1 MRIKLNYFI
10 SRHKGA
16 QDWIKEQSIEIDK
29 FIEHI
34 DEHSLKQ
41 GDVVIGSLPINI
53 VARLTEK
60 NIKYIHLELE
70 LCYENRGKELTKKDL
85 YDLNAKLV
93 AYKAIE
99 WKYNEK

>member
-1 MRIKLNYFI
+1 MIYFI

-16 QDWIKEQSIEIDK
+16 QDWIKEQKICIDK
-29 FIEHI
+29 IIEHL
-34 DEHSLKQ
+34 DEKNLKE
-41 GDVVIGSLPINI
+41 GDIVIGSLPINF

-70 LCYENRGKELTKKDL
+70 LCYEKRGKELTKQDL

-93 AYKAIE
+93 C
-99 WKYNEK
+99 YNVTRAF